1 MFFVDMALTCAPLVS
16 PETLAA
22 IVKTES
28 HFNPLAISIN
38 AKPKSKVFKI
48 PQPKSEL
55 EAIHI
60 ANSLINAGFS
70 IDMGLGQIN
79 SKNLPGLGLT
89 VENIFNPCVNLK
101 AAGTILQ
108 TSYSAFLPKS
118 KSSLEALHKTLSAY
132 NTGSPSKGLKNGYVK
147 RVIANSKAN
156 IDNNIQVPSLVS
168 KNENIPTVVETAGTA
183 ISATSQVQ
191 AVQSQS
197 QIQKPENS
205 IMVYESEVSATVQSQ
220 NERSILVY

>member
-118 KSSLEALHKTLSAY
+118 KSSIEALYKTLSAY

-147 RVIANSKAN
+147 SVIANSKAN
-156 IDNNIQVPSLVS
+156 INTNIQVPSLVS

-205 IMVYESEVSATVQSQ
+205 IMVYESEVSATAQSQ
-220 NERSILVY
+220 DKSSILVY